1 MTHKC
6 LKIWKLFSSCV
17 LFFLYNEGN
26 LLLFLVIFCLVSPS
40 PFCENNKVHY
50 VFTCKAPGCAVPAPA
65 GGTAQKSTNHTS
77 AITDQRGLLI
87 SLTAAPHFSH
97 LQSVP
102 STLQNSL
109 AVFSLQ
115 TTSILY
121 VHYTCMDTNILS
133 MIHMIHVLKTYSL
146 LLLLLL
152 LL

>member
-1 MTHKC
+1 MPKNMEAIFLLC
-6 LKIWKLFSSCV
+6 SF
-17 LFFLYNEGN
+17 FFLYDEGN
-26 LLLFLVIFCLVSPS
+26 KSTLLLFLVIFCLVSPS

-50 VFTCKAPGCAVPAPA
+50 VFTCKAPGCAAPAPA
-65 GGTAQKSTNHTS
+65 GGTAHKSTNHTS

-115 TTSILY
+115 TTNILY

-133 MIHMIHVLKTYSL
+133 MFI
-146 LLLLLL
+146 
-152 LL
+152 